1 MKPVVTTQLEF
12 LLDRKLLKKQRMTL
26 NKIICSLDPKSIE
39 HEHLT
44 GLENMLDDVQDQ
56 ADDAAEKV

>member
-1 MKPVVTTQLEF
+1 MKTVVTRLEF
-12 LLDRKLLKKQRMTL
+12 ILNRKLLKKQRMTL

-56 ADDAAEKV
+56 ADDAAEKGE